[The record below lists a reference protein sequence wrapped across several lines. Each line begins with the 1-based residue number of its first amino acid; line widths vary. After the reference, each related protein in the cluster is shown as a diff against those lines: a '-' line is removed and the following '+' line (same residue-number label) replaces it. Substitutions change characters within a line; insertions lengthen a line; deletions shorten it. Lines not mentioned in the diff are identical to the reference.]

1 MAKDQIDIA
10 DFEAF
15 ISGLKDSLDTLGNL
29 DPGKAQGFQ
38 AQLAKAISD
47 LRTKKTAKIEPIPIH
62 IGHFTRGDL
71 KKYLLKELGS
81 LQDHLDST
89 DYNRIR
95 KFNLV
100 LKIAKIREQVNS
112 M

>member
-10 DFEAF
+10 DLEAF
-15 ISGLKDSLDTLGNL
+15 IGGLKDSLDTLGNL
-29 DPGKAQGFQ
+29 DPSKAQGFQ

-47 LRTKKTAKIEPIPIH
+47 LRSKKIDKIEPIPIH
-62 IGHFTRGDL
+62 LGHFTREDL
-71 KKYLLKELGS
+71 KIYLLKELKS
-81 LQDHLDST
+81 LQDHLDIT
-89 DYNRIR
+89 EYNRKR

-100 LKIAKIREQVNS
+100 MKIAKIREQVNS